1 MTQTVD
7 PALELTRAP
16 ASGADA
22 ELGAL
27 RLEVAQLRYALTS
40 RATIEQAKG
49 IVMSERHCTPD
60 EAFDILVRLS
70 QNSNVP
76 LRDVARALVYQQQ
89 RT

>member
-22 ELGAL
+22 ELEAL

-40 RATIEQAKG
+40 RATIEP
-49 IVMSERHCTPD
+49 VMAGGPSGSKVGLHAAAATTNEKRMGMRMGVI
-60 EAFDILVRLS
+60 E
-70 QNSNVP
+70 
-76 LRDVARALVYQQQ
+76 
-89 RT
+89 